1 MFELNQLSILLQ
13 VTLDVSRKWA
23 VLFLPFDI
31 SKSHSVC
38 FRNDLTA
45 LSRNQHHL
53 MFLLDKK
60 ETRGHSFKLPTLQ
73 QGIIS
78 FYGI

>member
-1 MFELNQLSILLQ
+1 
-13 VTLDVSRKWA
+13 
-23 VLFLPFDI
+23 
-31 SKSHSVC
+31 
-38 FRNDLTA
+38 
-45 LSRNQHHL
+45 